1 MARIAVTRELVLELA
16 EAARLSLSEEE
27 TERYTQQLDV
37 ILDAFKELDEVDTEG
52 VMPSYHPIKIDDRL
66 REDQPEKWIWDPLAN
81 VRDKEGRYIRGPRI
95 K

>member
-1 MARIAVTRELVLELA
+1 MAKIAVTRELVLELA